1 MLANLEYVLAGSKG
15 EAKVLLTGHVP
26 AGEQNAG
33 EQYRVPVRFSWS
45 ISTGAPPPAAEQV
58 LVLFGLK
65 DKVKGKGAPKAKGEP
80 SLRVELVEDGQ
91 VVREVCTAVIGH
103 GKPQKG
109 PNPSWPDKL
118 QLLIGVMLC

>member
-26 AGEQNAG
+26 AGAKNPGDE
-33 EQYRVPVRFSWS
+33 YKVPVCFSWS
-45 ISTGAPPPAAEQV
+45 ISSGAPPPAAEQV

-91 VVREVCTAVIGH
+91 VVREVCAAVGGH
-103 GKPQKG
+103 GKPQKD
-109 PNPSWPDKL
+109 PNPSWPDEL